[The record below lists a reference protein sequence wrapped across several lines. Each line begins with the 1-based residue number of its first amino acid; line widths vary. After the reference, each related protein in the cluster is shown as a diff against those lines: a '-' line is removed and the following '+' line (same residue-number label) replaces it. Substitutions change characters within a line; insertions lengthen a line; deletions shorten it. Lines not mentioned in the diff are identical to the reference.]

1 MLARASRHTTP
12 STHAARR
19 LAHCGLILA
28 LIRLLDTLPMGCL
41 SYTGVSLVYK
51 YTVLIFTRLFPVT
64 GIRLLTTTLRA
75 SVCEIAGRA
84 PRVYRVHYRLIHH
97 LAKAVERGV
106 GEGGGDGGG
115 GDGDGDGGGSW

>member
-1 MLARASRHTTP
+1 
-12 STHAARR
+12 
-19 LAHCGLILA
+19 
-28 LIRLLDTLPMGCL
+28 MGYL

-51 YTVLIFTRLFPVT
+51 YTVLIFTRLLPVT

-75 SVCEIAGRA
+75 SVCDIAGRA

-97 LAKAVERGV
+97 LGV